1 MSARTRGASAAAGAV
16 TARCAS
22 ARPRSQTRLAA
33 RVAEPPRP
41 PLGSHDLVHRLASA
55 GGDSITDSPRG
66 AARVAE
72 PPRPPLGSH
81 DLVHR
86 LASAGGDSITDS
98 PRGAARVAEPP
109 RPPLGSRDALL
120 GSPPPAGAPAPRRR
134 RPP

>member
-55 GGDSITDSPRG
+55 GGDSITDSPRR

-72 PPRPPLGSH
+72 PPRPPLGSP
-81 DLVHR
+81 DPAPR
-86 LASAGGDSITDS
+86 PASAGG
-98 PRGAARVAEPP
+98 A
-109 RPPLGSRDALL
+109 PLPD
-120 GSPPPAGAPAPRRR
+120 PPP
-134 RPP
+134 